1 MLLRNGGISYVR
13 HKKVEDRLLEKET
26 ERLNTIKD
34 SLNLGEKHPEEEKVE
49 VDTGNKVYD
58 KLLEK
63 EIKRMNVQEEELGLK
78 K

>member
-1 MLLRNGGISYVR
+1 MSDI
-13 HKKVEDRLLEKET
+13 KKVEDRLLEKET

-63 EIKRMNVQEEELGLK
+63 RN
-78 K
+78 

>member
-1 MLLRNGGISYVR
+1 MWVFLMSDI
-13 HKKVEDRLLEKET
+13 KKVEDRLLEKET